1 MIRTIVIRRF
11 KKFREI
17 TFDLPGHIVLAGP
30 NNTGKTTLLQ
40 AIATW
45 SLALD
50 VWKRRNDFNKRNGYT
65 AVPLT
70 RQLFPSVPLRAF
82 DFLWHARDYE
92 GGNIEIEVRGD
103 GGWSI
108 GMELVADSAEQIYV
122 RPTIATDA
130 EALRSH
136 TLRAVYVPPMGGLGV
151 DEPVLQP
158 PKIAQLLGM
167 GKVGDV
173 IRNLL
178 VEAHQDQ
185 PKWDSLVAS
194 VKEMFGYDLLP
205 PDASGP
211 DIMIEYRMAAGQPSY
226 DVASAGSGF
235 QQVLMLLAFLNSR
248 PGSVLLVD
256 EPDAHLH
263 VLLQDAIYAELKKV
277 ALREGSQ
284 LVVATHSEV
293 IINSVE
299 PRELCAVLNV
309 PRPIADGVERNR
321 LIMSLKVLTNQ
332 DVVMALSRPGVL
344 YVEGHTDIAL
354 LKEWAAILNHS
365 IAPLLAS
372 GVFWKPS
379 RWEVQSGRPGGLNTD
394 SRGHYEAI
402 RLVQDNIPGLEILDR
417 DGNPNLP
424 ETELTGNGLQRVR
437 WRRYEAESYLFHPAT
452 LARFVRQRAGAD
464 SARNV
469 EDMNSYLQDNL
480 PPAVLRDP
488 LGDHDYLRQ
497 TKARESIIPPALEAA
512 GLFGIPYTE
521 YSAIAALMKPE
532 EIHPE
537 VGEKLDAIQ
546 KAFRL

>member
-1 MIRTIVIRRF
+1 MIRTIIIRRF
-11 KKFREI
+11 KKFREF

-50 VWKRRNDFNKRNGYT
+50 VWKRRNDYNKRNGYVS
-65 AVPLT
+65 VPLT
-70 RQLFPSVPLRAF
+70 RQLFPAVPLRAF
-82 DFLWHARDYE
+82 DFLWHARDYR
-92 GGNIEIEVRGD
+92 GRIIEIEARGD
-103 GGWSI
+103 GGWSV
-108 GMELVADSAEQIYV
+108 GMELAADSAEQIYV
-122 RPTIATDA
+122 RPTVTTDA
-130 EALRSH
+130 EVLRKH

-173 IRNLL
+173 VRNLL
-178 VEAHQDQ
+178 VEAHQNQ
-185 PKWDSLVAS
+185 PKWNTLVAS
-194 VKEMFGYDLLP
+194 VKEMFGYELLP

-211 DIMIEYRMAAGQPSY
+211 DIMIEYRMAAGGPAY

-263 VLLQDAIYAELKKV
+263 VLLQDAIYGELKKV

-309 PRPIADGVERNR
+309 PRPIADNIERNR
-321 LIMSLKVLTNQ
+321 LLMSLKVLTNQ
-332 DVVMALSRPGVL
+332 DIVMALSQPGVL

-354 LKEWAAILNHS
+354 LKEWATTLGHPV
-365 IAPLLAS
+365 APLLAG
-372 GVFWKPS
+372 GVFWKPT
-379 RWEVQSGRPGGLNTD
+379 RWEAQPGRPGGLSTD
-394 SRGHYEAI
+394 SRDHYEAI
-402 RLVQDNIPGLEILDR
+402 RLVREDLPGLEILDR

-424 ETELTGNGLQRVR
+424 ETELTGKGLQRVR
-437 WRRYEAESYLFHPAT
+437 WSRYEAESYLFHPDA
-452 LARFVRQRAGAD
+452 LARFVEQRAGAD

-469 EDMNSYLQDNL
+469 EDMKRYLQDNL

-512 GLFGIPYTE
+512 GFFGIPYTE

-537 VGEKLDAIQ
+537 VREKLDAIQ
-546 KAFRL
+546 RAFRL